1 MCKIKDLFLLLLCVC
16 FCFSSCSEAV
26 AATPTDVTVVSTPI
40 AETTTHPTTA
50 VTTTETTTTTA
61 ATTTAA
67 TTAQKTTVKRTVQPT
82 TADPDPLSY
91 LGSGAIS
98 ALLYDVT
105 NETTLY
111 SKQGN
116 KRVYPAS
123 ITKIIT
129 ASVALKYVDAD
140 TVFTVGSELDLLSWQ
155 ASVCNIKKG
164 QKATLR
170 ALLCGL
176 LIPSGGDAAYTI
188 AVNVARMQSGN
199 SKMSASDALKYF
211 CTLMN
216 SFADEIGMTNSNFST
231 PVGLHSYS
239 NYTTANDLLKAV
251 RYAMN
256 IKEIANIV
264 CCAVKNVRFESGE
277 TYTWRNTNR
286 AIRSDSQYYNK
297 YVTGFK
303 TGSMD
308 VSGYC
313 VTMTVKKDGIT
324 YIVIVMGSTTNGG
337 MYNIAN
343 RMISYAGTQPKT
355 TTTTPT
361 VLLTKSTTKATTV
374 ATKKTTVTTTQQTT
388 KTTTTAPTTQ
398 PTVPTT
404 EHTIPASSGSDT
416 TLVPTE
422 PALNSMSTTK

>member
-1 MCKIKDLFLLLLCVC
+1 MYKTKSLFLILLCAC
-16 FCFSSCSEAV
+16 FCLSSCSEV
-26 AATPTDVTVVSTPI
+26 ATATPANVTVACTTVQ
-40 AETTTHPTTA
+40 TTTVTQPTTA
-50 VTTTETTTTTA
+50 VTTT

-67 TTAQKTTVKRTVQPT
+67 TTAATNTRKATEKTTAQPT

-91 LGSGAIS
+91 LGDGAVS

-105 NETTLY
+105 NETALY
-111 SKQGN
+111 TKQGN

-188 AVNVARMQSGN
+188 AVNVARIQSGN

-216 SFADEIGMTNSNFST
+216 SFADEIGMKNSNFST

-251 RYAMN
+251 KYAMN
-256 IKEIANIV
+256 VKEISNIV
-264 CCAVKNVRFESGE
+264 CCAVKTVKFKSGE

-313 VTMTVKKDGIT
+313 VTMTVQKNGIT

-337 MYNIAN
+337 MYRIAN
-343 RMISYAGTQPKT
+343 RMISYAGTQPKPT
-355 TTTTPT
+355 TTLPT
-361 VLLTKSTTKATTV
+361 ASLTKSTTKT
-374 ATKKTTVTTTQQTT
+374 TTVTTSKITVTTQPTTT
-388 KTTTTAPTTQ
+388 KTTSQQTTVAATQTT
-398 PTVPTT
+398 
-404 EHTIPASSGSDT
+404 ISSTAVSDT
-416 TLVPTE
+416 TLQPTE
-422 PALNSMSTTK
+422 PTLNSMPATE